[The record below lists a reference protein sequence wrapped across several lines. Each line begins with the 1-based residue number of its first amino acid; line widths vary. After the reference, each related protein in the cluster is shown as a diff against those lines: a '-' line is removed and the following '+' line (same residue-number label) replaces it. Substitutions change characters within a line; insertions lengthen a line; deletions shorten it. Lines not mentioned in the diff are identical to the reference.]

1 MSCFFNLN
9 YDCELMKTKQNIK
22 ASVFVE
28 PGNVEE
34 KEVEKPKIN
43 GGNQAT
49 IRVIGA
55 SVCDSDL
62 WWLRGIADR
71 ESGLLIGHEA
81 IGVVEEVSNDVTD
94 IKPNDFVIVPFTHGC
109 VYCVA
114 CIKGFEGNCLNQKSL
129 EQMVDIKQNT

>member
-1 MSCFFNLN
+1 
-9 YDCELMKTKQNIK
+9 MKTKQNIK

-28 PGNVEE
+28 PGKVEA
-34 KEVEKPKIN
+34 KEVEKPKSN
-43 GGNQAT
+43 GENQAI

-55 SVCDSDL
+55 SVCGSDL

-94 IKPNDFVIVPFTHGC
+94 IKPNDFVIVPFTRSEEHTS
-109 VYCVA
+109 
-114 CIKGFEGNCLNQKSL
+114 ELQSPS
-129 EQMVDIKQNT
+129 